1 MMEQYDV
8 VIIGGGAAGLSAAT
22 VLGRFRRSVL
32 VVDAGEPRNAPAEG
46 VHNFLTRDGM
56 PPAELLAAG
65 RAEAEGYGV
74 RIERGAVTSA
84 RRDDGFVLGTTL
96 GEVRARRIL
105 LASGTVD
112 ELPAVEGLAERWGHD
127 VIHCPYCHGW
137 EVRDRPIGV
146 LGSPHQAMLFRQLS
160 DRVIFFG
167 DDDGLRE
174 RGITVVEDAV
184 EGIVVRDG
192 RLAAV
197 LAGGVEHAVEALAVA
212 TRLHARAGML
222 AGVGIEA
229 VEHPA
234 GIGTHVPADPR
245 GQTAV
250 PGVWAAGNVT
260 DPMAQVV
267 VAAAQ
272 GMMAGAAIN
281 GDLVLAG

>member
-1 MMEQYDV
+1 MTEQHDV

-32 VVDAGEPRNAPAEG
+32 VVDSGEPRNAPAEG

-74 RIERGAVTSA
+74 RVERGEVLSA
-84 RRDDGFVLGTTL
+84 RREGDFVLATTL

-105 LASGTVD
+105 LATGTVD
-112 ELPAVEGLAERWGHD
+112 ELPALDGLAELWGHD

-137 EVRDRPIGV
+137 EVRDRAIGV
-146 LGSPHQAMLFRQLS
+146 LGSAHQAMLFRQLS
-160 DRVIFFG
+160 DRVTFFG
-167 DDDGLRE
+167 ADEGLRA

-184 EGIVVRDG
+184 EGVVVRDG

-197 LAGGVEHAVEALAVA
+197 RAGGVEHSVEALAVA

-222 AGVGIEA
+222 AGIGLEA
-229 VEHPA
+229 VEHPS
-234 GIGTHVPADPR
+234 GMGTHVPADAR

-281 GDLVLAG
+281 GDLVLEG